1 MDTGPVFPH
10 LIFSRITLLNLG
22 ILYRNK
28 TLKRGDQWAMPRR
41 KRAYLIVALLAF
53 VMLIFAVGQIIGPQ
67 ALKPLHAK
75 PDYQPL
81 QEEVERFTA
90 NLPGTYGVYFKDL
103 ASGEEFGINAQ
114 TAIPPAS
121 TIKLPVVLYLYEQIA
136 DGKLNWT
143 DRVHYNKN
151 TDYQGGA
158 GILQYSARHGDTYS
172 LRNLATISITLSDN
186 IAHNMLVRHLGYD
199 NVMAFINELGPDT
212 TRPFG
217 SASTTARD
225 MGAFVEEAYRFA
237 ERNPGLGG
245 RFLNDLAHTIYHV
258 GLPGDLPAELVVPHK
273 EGSIIGVATDAGI
286 VFSRR
291 PYILVV
297 LSKDIE
303 DEDIGFENIAAISRI
318 IYDHQ
323 QQLPAANLKL
333 PPLE

>member
-1 MDTGPVFPH
+1 
-10 LIFSRITLLNLG
+10 
-22 ILYRNK
+22 
-28 TLKRGDQWAMPRR
+28 MPKR
-41 KRAYLIVALLAF
+41 KRVYLVVALLAF
-53 VMLIFAVGQIIGPQ
+53 VMLVFAVGQVIGPQ
-67 ALKPLHAK
+67 ELKPLHAK

-81 QEEVERFTA
+81 QEEVARFTA
-90 NLPGTYGVYFKDL
+90 NFPGTYGIYFKDL
-103 ASGEEFGINAQ
+103 ESGEEFGINAQ

-121 TIKLPVVLYLYEQIA
+121 SIKLPVVLYLYEQVA

-143 DRVHYNKN
+143 DRVRYNKN

-158 GILQYSARHGDTYS
+158 GDLQYVARHGDTYS

-199 NVMAFINELGPDT
+199 NVMEFINKLGPDT

-225 MGAFVEEAYRFA
+225 MGAFVEEVYRFA
-237 ERNPGLGG
+237 EQNPDQGG
-245 RFLNDLAHTIYHV
+245 RLINDLAHTVYHV
-258 GLPGDLPAELVVPHK
+258 GLPGDLPPELVVPHK
-273 EGSIIGVATDAGI
+273 EGSINGVATDAGI
-286 VFSRR
+286 VFSRK

-297 LSKDIE
+297 LSKGVP
-303 DEDIGFENIAAISRI
+303 DEDTGFENIAKISRI

-323 QQLPAANLKL
+323 QQLPEANLRL